1 MHDRL
6 KCKSSRSH
14 TSSLVRPHLRC
25 ACHITI
31 SLRTFFDYFSPLGRG
46 VLHAHRSLPLPHLY
60 VVRSIRAMLQNA
72 HAATQ
77 HGGDIEEATPASWS
91 DIVRLHVCRYSAAI
105 CLCTLPQ
112 CAYIRIRYA
121 TASILPACPDYD
133 LLRCTFRASRG
144 YSKTRLCRGLRFSGS
159 SMRAKQ

>member
-1 MHDRL
+1 MTVSNASPVVHTL
-6 KCKSSRSH
+6 ARSYVPI
-14 TSSLVRPHLRC
+14 SVAR
-25 ACHITI
+25 AI

-60 VVRSIRAMLQNA
+60 VVRSIRAMLQNV

-112 CAYIRIRYA
+112 RAYIRIRYA

-133 LLRCTFRASRG
+133 PLRCTFRASRG